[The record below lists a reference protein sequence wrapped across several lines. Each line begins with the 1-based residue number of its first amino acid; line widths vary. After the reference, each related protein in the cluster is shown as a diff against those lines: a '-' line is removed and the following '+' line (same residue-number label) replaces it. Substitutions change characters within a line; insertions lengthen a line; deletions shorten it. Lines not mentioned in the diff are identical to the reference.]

1 VVPLALGAAAF
12 ARVHFASSSDN
23 TTQQHTQPS
32 PICIM
37 KLLRIP
43 RLIRGQAAAVGGFAL
58 FTGALQAAPFTY
70 SPGDLVLA
78 FRKSG
83 SASDLV
89 VNVGKAT
96 NYNNLPQGTTIPVS
110 NLAAGQLNA
119 AFANLN
125 SLAWSVAAANRPPL
139 VAGYPLQTLWITAP
153 RLDSNTPSA
162 PWLRKGVYGQGN
174 TAGQIDGIGVNAV
187 ASSSSQSSNANNT
200 AVGVVIPVS
209 SDYAVKPV
217 IGDGN
222 YLGTF
227 QGNAEAI
234 TAAAFAANPN
244 NVSRS
249 DLYELLPGSLDGG
262 TLDTPGRYLG
272 YFEFKPDGSLTFNTS
287 QPPPPQPRI
296 TGIVRAGDVT
306 TVSFTTVSSAT
317 YRLRYTDEAG
327 LTSPVSTWSV
337 GASTTGDGSVK
348 SLDGGAAGENRFFAV
363 DAQR

>member
-1 VVPLALGAAAF
+1 
-12 ARVHFASSSDN
+12 
-23 TTQQHTQPS
+23 
-32 PICIM
+32 M
-37 KLLRIP
+37 KILRTP
-43 RLIRGQAAAVGGFAL
+43 NHVRGLAAAVGGFAL

-96 NYNNLPQGTTIPVS
+96 NFNNLPQGTTILVS
-110 NLAAGQLNA
+110 NLAVGQLNT

-125 SLAWSVAAANRPPL
+125 SLSWSVAAANRPPL
-139 VAGYPLQTLWITAP
+139 VPGFSLQTLWVAAP
-153 RLDSNTPSA
+153 RLDPNTQSP
-162 PWLRKGVYGQGN
+162 PWLRKGVYVQGGA
-174 TAGQIDGIGVNAV
+174 AGQIDGIGVNAV

-227 QGNAEAI
+227 QGNVEAT
-234 TAAAFAANPN
+234 TASTFTANSN

-249 DLYELLPGSLDGG
+249 DLYELLPGSFDGG

-272 YFEFKPDGSLTFNTS
+272 YFEFKPNGALTFNTTAL
-287 QPPPPQPRI
+287 PPPQPNI
-296 TGIVRAGDVT
+296 TKIERNGDVT

-317 YRLRYTDEAG
+317 YRLRYTDAAG
-327 LTSPVSTWSV
+327 LTSPVSTWSL
-337 GASTTGDGSVK
+337 GASATGDGSVK
-348 SLDGGAAGENRFFAV
+348 SIDDTSADENRFYSV

>member
-1 VVPLALGAAAF
+1 
-12 ARVHFASSSDN
+12 
-23 TTQQHTQPS
+23 
-32 PICIM
+32 M
-37 KLLRIP
+37 KLLRTP
-43 RLIRGQAAAVGGFAL
+43 RLIRGLAAVVGGFAL
-58 FTGALQAAPFTY
+58 FTGVLQAAPFTY

-96 NYNNLPQGTTIPVS
+96 NFNHLPQGATIVVS
-110 NLAAGQLNA
+110 NLVVDQLNA

-125 SLAWSVAAANRPPL
+125 SLSWSVAAANRPPL
-139 VAGYPLQTLWITAP
+139 VSGYPLQTLWVTAP
-153 RLDSNTPSA
+153 RLEPDTQSA
-162 PWLRKGVYGQGN
+162 PWLRKGVYVQGN
-174 TAGQIDGIGVNAV
+174 AAGQIDGIGVSAV
-187 ASSSSQSSNANNT
+187 ASSSSQSSGENNT

-227 QGNAEAI
+227 QGNVEATTGVSF
-234 TAAAFAANPN
+234 TADSN

-272 YFEFKPDGSLTFNTS
+272 FFEFKPDGTLTFNTTAPLPA
-287 QPPPPQPRI
+287 QPSI
-296 TGIVRAGDVT
+296 TSVVRNGDVT
-306 TVSFTTVSSAT
+306 TVSFTTVSGLT
-317 YRLRYTDEAG
+317 YRLRHTDTAG
-327 LTSPVSTWSV
+327 LTATAANWAI
-337 GASTTGDGSVK
+337 GASITGDGSVR
-348 SLDGGAAGENRFFAV
+348 SIENTSTDPLRFFSI